1 MLTNSVWFRFE
12 KDSGGS
18 NYVESD
24 SHHNVNAKEN
34 DTHGPLHCQQNKT
47 FFPILRQSL
56 PKAPAPIESGKGL

>member
-24 SHHNVNAKEN
+24 SHHNVNAKAD

-47 FFPILRQSL
+47 FFPIFPHSPVVSPQS
-56 PKAPAPIESGKGL
+56 ARSH